1 MDDLLSMRSR
11 DLGNPCT
18 KVYIRGSSVPC
29 EADHDCLNERR
40 SRIDESDWDHVLPQ
54 TLDLAK

>member
-1 MDDLLSMRSR
+1 MRSR
-11 DLGNPCT
+11 DPGNPCT